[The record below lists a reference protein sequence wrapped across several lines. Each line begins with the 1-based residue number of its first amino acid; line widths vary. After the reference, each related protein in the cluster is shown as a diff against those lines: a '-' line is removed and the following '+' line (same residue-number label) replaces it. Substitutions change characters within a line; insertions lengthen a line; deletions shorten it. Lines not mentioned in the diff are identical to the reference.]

1 MLCAINAILNL
12 SNSKNADVSD
22 VMISKRKFDISL
34 YVTLVSL
41 NESECIC
48 FNSRWTKLS
57 SQSTEREKI
66 STFGG
71 YFSLPGRIITSCETV
86 LFPLLS
92 IYPRAHLKRFDWG
105 LVKERLLYEASIIWQ
120 KERLFPPEAKLVIRE
135 VLNRSVMLAR
145 RDSHV
150 LLLCKTSQWKHKT
163 QSWTRLKSDLSRE
176 VIKLFKVILGW
187 VAIAYER
194 CLHCIRVLSFDLC
207 RAGELVLMD
216 AGSEYHGYAS
226 DITRTWPVSG
236 KFNDAQRQLYELV
249 LRVHKKCIK
258 VRFSCPDDGNHCFL
272 HQNQMTNGRKGKI
285 SRGPYTI
292 Q

>member
-1 MLCAINAILNL
+1 MKWLCIKKTNSKGQLRGKTYSRDTRSWFAINAILNL

-105 LVKERLLYEASIIWQ
+105 LVKERLLYEGSIIWQ

-135 VLNRSVMLAR
+135 GLNRSVMLAR

-163 QSWTRLKSDLSRE
+163 QSWTRLKSDLSRQ
-176 VIKLFKVILGW
+176 VIKLFKVIPGS
-187 VAIAYER
+187 VAIPYER
-194 CLHCIRVLSFDLC
+194 CLHC
-207 RAGELVLMD
+207 
-216 AGSEYHGYAS
+216 
-226 DITRTWPVSG
+226 
-236 KFNDAQRQLYELV
+236 
-249 LRVHKKCIK
+249 KCITYSFCLLIS
-258 VRFSCPDDGNHCFL
+258 VGLASLCWWTPGANTMDTPAISPEHGRSAVNLMTRRDSCMNWC
-272 HQNQMTNGRKGKI
+272 
-285 SRGPYTI
+285 
-292 Q
+292 